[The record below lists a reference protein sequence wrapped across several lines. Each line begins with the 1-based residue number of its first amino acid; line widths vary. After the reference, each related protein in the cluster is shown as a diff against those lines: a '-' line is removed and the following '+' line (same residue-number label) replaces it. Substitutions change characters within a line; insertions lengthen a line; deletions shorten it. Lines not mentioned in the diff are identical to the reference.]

1 MYDYR
6 DSRSNLINI
15 LKTETD
21 VIKSKGIPSND
32 NAFTYKNA
40 YKSWTASIFIDIK
53 DSTKLFKTKDE
64 KLARLMRAFTS
75 EIITIFQD
83 FEEYRQIGIRG
94 DCVYSI
100 YDVQNKEDLVEI
112 FRIAYRTNTFMKMFN
127 EIIKDYDYKAIT
139 AGIGLGCDEEL
150 IIKAGR
156 TGTGINDKIWIG
168 KAVVEASNLSST
180 ANRNGI
186 NPIAMSETF
195 YDNIID
201 ILIKED
207 SRYTTWIKRYQNSF
221 YQCNIIQKDFDEWI
235 DNGMKG

>member
-6 DSRSNLINI
+6 DSRSNIINI
-15 LKTETD
+15 LKTETK
-21 VIKSKGIPSND
+21 VIKSKGIPKND
-32 NAFTYKNA
+32 DAFTYKNA

-83 FEEYRQIGIRG
+83 FEEHRQIGIRG
-94 DCVYSI
+94 DCVYAI
-100 YDVQNKEDLVEI
+100 YDVQNKDDLVEI

-127 EIIKDYDYKAIT
+127 EIIKDYNYKSIT

-156 TGTGINDKIWIG
+156 TGTGVNDKIWIG
-168 KAVVEASNLSST
+168 QAVVDASNLSSI
-180 ANRNGI
+180 ANRNGVEE
-186 NPIAMSETF
+186 IAMSKVF

-201 ILIKED
+201 ILKKED
-207 SRYTTWIKRYQNSF
+207 SKYATWIKYHQNSF
-221 YQCNIIQKDFDEWI
+221 YHCSIIQKDFNKWI
-235 DNGMKG
+235 DNRMKG